1 MTPHTLNVLI
11 SVFLLPAIVFAED
24 FKTVKG
30 KEYKNATVSR
40 VEPDGIVLK
49 TKSGVTKIYFSELP
63 KEVQERFLYDSAQ
76 AAQFNAAQQAI
87 VVQQNTAKQQ
97 KQQQEQQ
104 QKQQQEQQQEQQRR
118 AEAMKRNV
126 RTVQEVESDQS
137 SFLDQPLLLQGTIG
151 MDNYYS
157 YGYDQAEQTH
167 YCFQIIDS
175 AGKRCNAYM
184 EREKAGNLRQ
194 ELVSAG
200 SPLKGLFTVVLLSRR
215 YDANR
220 HPGLLLELLDYRLER

>member
-11 SVFLLPAIVFAED
+11 SVFLLPAIVFADD
-24 FKTVKG
+24 FKTVNG
-30 KEYKNATVSR
+30 KEYKNAKVSR
-40 VEPDGIVLK
+40 VEPDGIVLI
-49 TKSGVTKIYFSELP
+49 TKSGISKVYFTELP
-63 KEVQERFLYDSAQ
+63 KEVQERFHYDSAQ

-87 VVQQNTAKQQ
+87 VAQQNTAKQQ
-97 KQQQEQQ
+97 EQQQEQQ
-104 QKQQQEQQQEQQRR
+104 QKQQREQQRR

-137 SFLDQPLLLQGTIG
+137 SFLDQPLLLEGTIE
-151 MDNYYS
+151 MDNFYS

-167 YCFQIIDS
+167 YCFKITDS
-175 AGKRCNAYM
+175 TGTRCHAYM

-220 HPGLLLELLDYRLER
+220 HPGLFLELLDYRLER